1 MTPPKGATESFVA
14 PESAANR
21 IEIDL
26 GLLLSEPRGPGDARG
41 ERLVEALAGV
51 RGITRVHIEREGES
65 PAARLCLHYDP
76 ATVTVPSIERA
87 AMRAGAAIT
96 SRYRHD
102 LIAVQGMDCS
112 DCTLAIDHAVKRL
125 PGVLVAVTNYPNAT
139 LSVEYD
145 TAKIDLQKI
154 VDRVRAMGYQVPS
167 GPVRAFF
174 EERRELIFATLSGAL
189 TLAGWLAER
198 FGLLPAAPTAVL
210 LLTACFLG
218 GFDISKHALHSLVQ
232 RRLNTDLLMVVAALG
247 AIALGEYVEAAVL
260 LFLFSLG
267 HALEEMATDRAR
279 DAIRKLGSLSPK
291 TALVWRGGAA
301 QEVPVE
307 TLAIGDVV
315 VVRPGVRLPVDG
327 TVLVG
332 TSAVDQAPVTGESVP
347 VDKTVGDKVFA
358 GTVNGEGALEVTV
371 TRLSKDNTLSRVM
384 QMVQEAQ
391 GQKTRTQ
398 QATERFTRWFV
409 PAVLSGA
416 VLLIFIPP
424 LFGVPLR
431 EAFLRAMTL
440 LVAASPCALAL
451 GAPSAMLAGVAQ
463 AARRGVLV
471 KGGVHLE
478 TLGSVDAIAFDKTGT
493 LTHGRPEVTSV
504 VLAEGAKPDEGRLLS
519 IAAAVETRS
528 GHPLAQAVVRAA
540 AARGLELPEAGSVES
555 LTGRGLR
562 SEVNGARVLIG
573 NRKLMIEEGLPLSP
587 VFEATLKDLEMEGK
601 TTAIV
606 AVGSEVSGALA
617 LADTPRN
624 DARAAIVRLKDQGIK
639 RMFLLSGDNTRVA
652 TALARSLGISDVR
665 AELMPEDK
673 VKAIR
678 DLGAGLTVAMV
689 GDGVNDAPALSTA
702 AVGIAMGGA
711 GTDVALETADV
722 ALMADDLSGLPFV
735 VGLGRATRA
744 IVRQNLAVAIGVIA
758 VLMVSTVAGFT
769 SITSAIV
776 LHEGSTLIVALNS
789 LRLLRFEEQEPTP
802 SREPPEEV
810 TAWL

>member
-1 MTPPKGATESFVA
+1 MTPEPGGTEA
-14 PESAANR
+14 LPAADSPAGKV
-21 IEIDL
+21 EIDL
-26 GLLLSEPRGPGDARG
+26 ALLLPEAGGPRPARR
-41 ERLVEALAGV
+41 ERLVEALTRMRGV
-51 RGITRVHIEREGES
+51 DRVHVEDEG
-65 PAARLCLHYDP
+65 ATGRLCLHYDP
-76 ATVTVPSIERA
+76 AIVTLPAVERA
-87 AMRAGAAIT
+87 AGRAGAEIA

-102 LIAVQGMDCS
+102 QIAISGMDCS

-125 PGVLVAVTNYPNAT
+125 PGVLVAVTNYPNVT

-145 TAKIDLQKI
+145 SEK
-154 VDRVRAMGYQVPS
+154 VDRQGIESRIRAMGYQVPY
-167 GPVRAFF
+167 GPVRTFVQ
-174 EERRELIFATLSGAL
+174 ERRELIFSTLAGAL

-198 FGLLPAAPTAVL
+198 FGWFEGVAATPL
-210 LLTACFLG
+210 FLTACFFG
-218 GFDISKHALHSLVQ
+218 GFDISRHAIQSLVQ
-232 RRLNTDLLMVVAALG
+232 RRFNTDLLMVVAALG

-267 HALEEMATDRAR
+267 HSLEEMATDRAR

-291 TALVWRGGAA
+291 TALVRRDGAA

-307 TLAIGDVV
+307 AIAIGEVV
-315 VVRPGVRLPVDG
+315 IVRPGVRLPVDG

-332 TSAVDQAPVTGESVP
+332 ASSVDQAPVTGESVP
-347 VDKTVGDKVFA
+347 LDKTVGDKVFA

-398 QATERFTRWFV
+398 QSTERFTRWFV
-409 PAVLSGA
+409 PAVLGGA
-416 VLLIFIPP
+416 LLLILVPP

-431 EAFLRAMTL
+431 DAFLRAMTL

-478 TLGSVDAIAFDKTGT
+478 MLGAIDAIAFDKTGT
-493 LTHGRPEVTSV
+493 LTHGRPELTRV
-504 VLAEGAKPDEGRLLS
+504 VLAEGGKLDEGRLLAT
-519 IAAAVETRS
+519 AAAVETHS
-528 GHPLAQAVVRAA
+528 GHPLAPAVVRAA
-540 AARGLELPEAGSVES
+540 ATRGLDLPETGPVES

-562 SEVNGARVLIG
+562 SEVNGERVLIG
-573 NRKLMIEEGLPLSP
+573 NRKLMTSEGLMLSTA
-587 VFEATLKDLEMEGK
+587 FEATLRGLEMEGR

-606 AVGSEVSGALA
+606 AIGSEVCGALA
-617 LADTPRN
+617 MADTPRA
-624 DARAAIVRLKDQGIK
+624 DARAAILRLKEQGIK
-639 RMFLLSGDNTRVA
+639 RMFLLSGDNSRVA
-652 TALARSLGISDVR
+652 AALARSLGISDVR

-678 DLGAGLTVAMV
+678 DLGSGMTVAMV

-722 ALMADDLSGLPFV
+722 ALMADDLSRLPFV

-758 VLMVSTVAGFT
+758 VLTVSSVAGFT
-769 SITSAIV
+769 GISSAIV
-776 LHEGSTLIVALNS
+776 LHEGSTLVVALNS
-789 LRLLRFEEQEPTP
+789 LRLLRFEDI
-802 SREPPEEV
+802 RLDRLR
-810 TAWL
+810 A